1 MNAIK
6 TVLLVLVAL
15 VFFQQCGVKPDSQGE
30 FDEIYVFADSLDWL
44 EYEDAIRD
52 IFAKEYRTPV
62 LEPEYLVKWR
72 PFERFDTYK
81 KFRNIFFLA
90 RLNSEEPVSANVK
103 ALLSEE
109 IIQGVMKGDYFY
121 IPKKDVWALEQYVLF
136 LVAPTKEDMIQRI
149 YDFGDVIYQDF
160 ERSYYQRLKR
170 FVYAR
175 YENKELEEYIR
186 THFPFTIRVQHDYF
200 LADESLEEG
209 YVWLR
214 RLNPD
219 RSLFVH
225 WVPYTEDMQITPR
238 WIIDERNRLA
248 AKIYEGDVVVEEETF
263 GRRITFKGFPA
274 YRLEGTWKNPK
285 YIIGGPFRNITFV
298 DKENRIVFMIDFY
311 VQAIGQRKK
320 VFLDQ
325 LEVMAYT
332 FQENLGKKE
341 DKMEEAAE

>member
-1 MNAIK
+1 MKWVQRI
-6 TVLLVLVAL
+6 LLLGLAL
-15 VFFQQCGVKPDSQGE
+15 WFGQCGVKPDSQGE

-44 EYEDAIRD
+44 VYEEAIRD

-72 PFERFDTYK
+72 PFDRFDTYK

-103 ALLSEE
+103 ALLSEA
-109 IIQGVMKGDYFY
+109 IIEGIQKGDYFY
-121 IPKKDVWALEQYVLF
+121 IPKKDVWALDQYVLF
-136 LVAPTKEDMIQRI
+136 LVAPTQEGMIQRI
-149 YDFGDVIYQDF
+149 YDYGEAIYQDF

-175 YENKELEEYIR
+175 YENKELEEYLR

-200 LADESLEEG
+200 LADENLEEG

-225 WVPYTEDMQITPR
+225 WLPYTEGQEINPR
-238 WIIDERNRLA
+238 WIIDQRNRLA
-248 AKIYEGDVVVEEETF
+248 AKIYEGDVIVEEETF

-285 YIIGGPFRNITFV
+285 YVIGGPFRNITFI
-298 DKENRIVFMIDFY
+298 DKGNGLVFMIDYY
-311 VQAIGQRKK
+311 VQAIGKRKK

-325 LEVMAYT
+325 LEIMAYT
-332 FQENLGKKE
+332 FQENLRNKPNT
-341 DKMEEAAE
+341 MEEAAE